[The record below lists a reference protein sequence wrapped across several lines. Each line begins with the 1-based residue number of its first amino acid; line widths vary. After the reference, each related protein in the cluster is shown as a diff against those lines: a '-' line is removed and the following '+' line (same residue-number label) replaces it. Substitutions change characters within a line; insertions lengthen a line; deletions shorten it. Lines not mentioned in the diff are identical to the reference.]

1 MLKIFPTMSRRGF
14 GLLAAAVFSLSVGV
28 VGTARADQASDFVK
42 NFGGKLVNLI
52 NSDKSSEEKKKEALP
67 LLQQNVDIPTIGKFC
82 LGRYWRTASPDQQQ
96 RYLELFH
103 HVLVNAV
110 TDKLGDYRGVT
121 FRVTGTASSPNG
133 ELVSA
138 QIDRPGQPT
147 TDIQLL
153 ISKDNGPKVVD
164 MIGEGASLRLTQ
176 RQDYGSYLARNGG
189 NVETLNNALQRQLA
203 NRH

>member
-42 NFGGKLVNLI
+42 DFGGKLVNLI

-82 LGRYWRTASPDQQQ
+82 LGRYWRTATPDQQQ

-121 FRVTGTASSPNG
+121 FRVTGTAPSPNG